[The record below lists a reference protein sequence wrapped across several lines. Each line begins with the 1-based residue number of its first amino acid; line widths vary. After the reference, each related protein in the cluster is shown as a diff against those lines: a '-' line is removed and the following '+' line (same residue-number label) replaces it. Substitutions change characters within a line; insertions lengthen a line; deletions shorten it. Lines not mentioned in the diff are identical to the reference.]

1 MPLYTRTGDA
11 GTTSLVGG
19 QRVPKTHVRL
29 EAYGTIDELN
39 SFIGLLIAEMR
50 APSHPT
56 QGAPSHPPRGGATI
70 SSGIPA
76 ETQVPPRGDLEGAFA
91 PPQGDLEGAPEW
103 AETLALLADVQS
115 LLFSIGS
122 ILATD
127 TSEREVRP
135 GRYIEDVDVATLEH
149 AIDAAEE
156 GLPGWRGF
164 ILPGGT
170 RAASLA
176 HVCRTVC
183 RRAERAIYRVAE
195 EAEVDATLLRYVNRL
210 SDYFFALAKQL
221 NHIAGHEE
229 SYWKARS

>member
-1 MPLYTRTGDA
+1 MSHLYTRTGDT
-11 GTTSLVGG
+11 GMTSLVGG
-19 QRVPKTHVRL
+19 QRVPKTHLRL
-29 EAYGTIDELN
+29 EAYGTVDELN
-39 SFIGLLIAEMR
+39 SFIGLLIAEMN
-50 APSHPT
+50 A
-56 QGAPSHPPRGGATI
+56 
-70 SSGIPA
+70 SSDASG
-76 ETQVPPRGDLEGAFA
+76 LEGTI
-91 PPQGDLEGAPEW
+91 DLL
-103 AETLALLADVQS
+103 TDVQS

-127 TSEREVRP
+127 TSERDVRP
-135 GRYIEDVDVATLEH
+135 GRYVEEVDVTTLEH

-210 SDYFFALAKQL
+210 SDYFFALAKRL
-221 NHIAGHEE
+221 NYIAGHEE

>member
-50 APSHPT
+50 APSPPS